1 MFGHIMSPDGQG
13 GGAAAARAG
22 SPGAARSRTLARRRS
37 QGGAPAAGPIAPI
50 RPFPQDAV
58 DRPLAGFAQDYP
70 DGHATGLHSHARVQ
84 LLYAT
89 RGVMR
94 IATEAAAYVVPPGRA
109 LWVSAALPHAVTM
122 RGTVAMRALFFRED
136 AARRAGPRRTAVLA
150 VSPLLRELILAACAE
165 PLEWDEGGR
174 GGHLAA
180 LIVEEIAHAPA
191 LPLSVPA
198 VRDLRLARLAAALQ
212 ADPASP
218 LTIEGWA
225 ARCGASAR
233 TLARLFRRET
243 GMGFARWRQQL
254 RLVEG
259 AALLAQGEPP
269 ARAAAAVGYAS
280 APAFGAAFRAVFGL
294 TPGAAGRG
302 IAAAR

>member
-1 MFGHIMSPDGQG
+1 MSGHIMSPGRQ
-13 GGAAAARAG
+13 
-22 SPGAARSRTLARRRS
+22 
-37 QGGAPAAGPIAPI
+37 APAPAPL
-50 RPFPQDAV
+50 RRFPQEAV
-58 DRPLAGFAQDYP
+58 DRPLAGFVQDYA
-70 DGHATGLHSHARVQ
+70 DGHATGWHAHARVQ

-94 IATEAAAYVVPPGRA
+94 IATEAADFVVPPGRA
-109 LWVSAALPHAVTM
+109 LWVPARLPHAVTM
-122 RGTVAMRALFFRED
+122 RGPVAMRALFLRED

-174 GGHLAA
+174 GGHIAA
-180 LIVEEIAHAPA
+180 LIVEEIARAPS
-191 LPLSVPA
+191 LPLGVPA
-198 VRDLRLARLAAALQ
+198 VRDPRLARLAAALA

-218 LTIEGWA
+218 LTLEDWA
-225 ARCGASAR
+225 VRCGASAR
-233 TLARLFRRET
+233 TLARLFRRDA

-259 AALLAQGEPP
+259 AALLAQGVPP

-280 APAFGAAFRAVFGL
+280 APAFGAAFRAAFGL
-294 TPGAAGRG
+294 TPGAVGPGRG
-302 IAAAR
+302 GAA